1 MSVILKEKVD
11 ASIAWRG
18 IDLQNRDTWLTWLT
32 PTILEAFDQALQG
45 VKAKGLSAPNFGKA
59 DFVLPPVVVEEID
72 ALFSDELEN
81 GRGFLLVRGLDASQY
96 TEEELTIIY
105 YGLGLHMGTPVTQ
118 NEKGDLLGAVQA
130 VGDPSKKSTRVY
142 ETNEYLDYH
151 TDLSDV
157 VGLLSIR
164 KAKKGGLSSVVSIA
178 ALYNEILEKHPEYL
192 ALLYRPIYFDHL
204 GDELPTLSPIF
215 SHYDGKLT
223 CRYLRKY
230 IEIGQERRELPL
242 SNVEREMLDL
252 IDSIIGNQDVHLDMM
267 LEPGDMQFANN
278 YAVFHSRTG
287 FEDYDE
293 PERRRKLLRL
303 WLKMPNA
310 RKLAPDFPGRNGIPK
325 RDKLPSY

>member
-11 ASIAWRG
+11 ASVAWRG
-18 IDLQNRDTWLTWLT
+18 IDLQNRDTWLTYLRE
-32 PTILEAFDQALQG
+32 PMLSAFDAALQG
-45 VKAKGLSAPNFGKA
+45 VKAKGLQAPHFTKA
-59 DFVLPPVVVEEID
+59 DFSLPPEVIHEID
-72 ALFSDELEN
+72 GLVDELEN
-81 GRGFLLVRGLDASQY
+81 GRGFLLMRGLPAEKY
-96 TEEELTIIY
+96 TEAEMSIIY

-118 NEKGDLLGAVQA
+118 SEKGELLGEVQA
-130 VGDPSKKSTRVY
+130 VGDPNKKSTRVY

-164 KAKKGGLSSVVSIA
+164 KAKKGGLSSIVSIA

-204 GDELPTLSPIF
+204 GDELPTRSPIF
-215 SHYDGKLT
+215 SYYDGKLS

-230 IEIGQERRELPL
+230 IEIGQERREIPL

-252 IDSIIGNQDVHLDMM
+252 IDAIIGHQDIHLDMM
-267 LEPGDMQFANN
+267 MEPGDMQFANN

-287 FEDYDE
+287 FEDHDE